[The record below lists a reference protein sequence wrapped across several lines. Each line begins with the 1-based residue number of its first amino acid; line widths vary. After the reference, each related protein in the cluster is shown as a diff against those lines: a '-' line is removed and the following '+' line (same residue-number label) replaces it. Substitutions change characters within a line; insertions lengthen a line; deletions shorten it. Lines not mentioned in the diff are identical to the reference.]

1 MMLTYET
8 TGYLLAGLVVLLA
21 VGFGGVTYFYLSN
34 QRREREYKRQAY
46 REYALHLLMN
56 DVERRNKAAVD
67 YRREEGR
74 L

>member
-1 MMLTYET
+1 MTVT
-8 TGYLLAGLVVLLA
+8 YLLLAAALA
-21 VGFGGVTYFYLSN
+21 VGFGGVTYFWLSN
-34 QRREREYKRQAY
+34 KRREREYKRQAY
-46 REYALHLLMN
+46 REYALHMLMA